1 MAPLVMS
8 SLPSVVHVVGV
19 HLSAALNYLGSA
31 ELSAAL
37 NYLGTAELSQVIAKI
52 IGWMK
57 WL

>member
-1 MAPLVMS
+1 LAPLVMS

-31 ELSAAL
+31 ELGRL
-37 NYLGTAELSQVIAKI
+37 IAKI